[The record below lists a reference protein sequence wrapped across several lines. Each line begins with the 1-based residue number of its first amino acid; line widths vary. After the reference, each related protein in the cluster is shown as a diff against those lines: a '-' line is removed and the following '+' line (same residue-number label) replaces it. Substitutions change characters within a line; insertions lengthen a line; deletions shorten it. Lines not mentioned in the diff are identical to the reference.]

1 MAFNL
6 GTIGAAVTLDD
17 SDYVNTLGGI
27 EQKTSA
33 VLKKIG
39 GIAASFF
46 GLNALRQFAQDSV
59 KAFIVQENA
68 VNGLERALDRI
79 GKAGYSK
86 KLQDVASSLQS
97 LTTYGDE
104 ATLQA
109 MALGVNM
116 GLSAEQ
122 MEEATKAAMGL
133 AAGYSLDLTS
143 AMQLVA
149 KAANGNTSRL
159 AMYGIQVDQ
168 TKSKQEQFNEV
179 LRLGNEKFDLAKAET
194 YGQRLT
200 QLGNAWGDL
209 KEEVGEFLLA
219 LSGFD
224 DWSEELMNTIS
235 YITDVIKENCEQW
248 AFEIKYVWTFFE
260 AGLKNI
266 WAPIEPAATF
276 IVQVFSAAFQN
287 IISIGQ
293 WSFDNLD
300 KIWENLPEIFIGIC
314 KDIWQTL
321 KDFAIMVYDL
331 FANLGTAIWQAIK
344 GGGLS
349 GFRDL
354 WNELSDDWNNLAQ
367 NLGSNTAQALADAGV
382 SAFPDLQSANYG
394 ELVDKYAHLS
404 DRFAEIDRERQ
415 QKEADLE
422 YNLIERL
429 EKKRT
434 QKQNRDLSKET
445 DPAAAV
451 KNNVAGS
458 FSAAVLAGMLGAT
471 APEKETAKN
480 TKKMVELQ
488 EETNR
493 KLAKKQ
499 KYT

>member
-17 SDYVNTLGGI
+17 SGYVNTLGGI
-27 EQKTSA
+27 EQKTAA

-39 GIAASFF
+39 GLAAGFF
-46 GLNALRQFAQDSV
+46 GLNALKQFAQESV
-59 KAFIVQENA
+59 NAYIVQENA

-79 GKAGYSK
+79 GKGGYAQKFQALATSM
-86 KLQDVASSLQS
+86 QRI
-97 LTTYGDE
+97 TTFGDE
-104 ATLQA
+104 ATMQA
-109 MALGVNM
+109 MTLGVNM
-116 GLSAEQ
+116 GIAADK
-122 MEEATKAAMGL
+122 MEDATKAAMGL
-133 AAGYSLDLTS
+133 AAGYNLDLTT

-149 KAANGNTSRL
+149 KAANGNTGRL

-168 TKSKQEQFNEV
+168 AKSKQEQFNEV
-179 LRLGNEKFDLAKAET
+179 LQIGNEKFDLAKAET

-200 QLGNAWGDL
+200 QLGNAWVDL

-224 DWSEELMNTIS
+224 DWSEELLNTIS

-276 IVQVFSAAFQN
+276 IVQVFKAAFSN
-287 IISIGQ
+287 IIDIGQ
-293 WSFDNLD
+293 WAFDNLD

-331 FANLGTAIWQAIK
+331 FANLGSAIWQAIK

-354 WNELSDDWNNLAQ
+354 WNELADDWNNLAR
-367 NLGSNTAQALADAGV
+367 NLGNNTAQALADAGV
-382 SAFPDLQSANYG
+382 SAFPELQSADYG
-394 ELVDKYAHLS
+394 GLIDKYANLS
-404 DRFAEIDRERQ
+404 ERFAEIDRERQ

-422 YNLIERL
+422 FNLMERL

-434 QKQNRDLSKET
+434 QKQNRDIKEENDAASK
-445 DPAAAV
+445 V
-451 KNNVAGS
+451 KNTVAGS
-458 FSAAVLAGMLGAT
+458 FQAAVLAGMLGAGK
-471 APEKETAKN
+471 PEQETAKN

-493 KLAKKQ
+493 KLDKKQ
-499 KYT
+499 KYS

>member
-86 KLQDVASSLQS
+86 KLQDVASSLQN

-109 MALGVNM
+109 MTMGVNM
-116 GLSAEQ
+116 GLAAEQ

-179 LRLGNEKFDLAKAET
+179 LKLGNEKFDLAKAET

-224 DWSEELMNTIS
+224 DWSEELLNTIS

-458 FSAAVLAGMLGAT
+458 FSAAALASMIGAG
-471 APEKETAKN
+471 PEKETAKN